1 MTNVS
6 SRMRSALRSSRPSTR
21 LAGRSRVRELHAR
34 RRRQACNLPEGE
46 TVPGTLDVLIQF
58 VCDAHVSRDPIGPFV
73 TRHEGA
79 WAYCAGHG
87 ATGHRWRRITA
98 I

>member
-1 MTNVS
+1 M
-6 SRMRSALRSSRPSTR
+6 
-21 LAGRSRVRELHAR
+21 
-34 RRRQACNLPEGE
+34 
-46 TVPGTLDVLIQF
+46 PGTLDVLIQF

-87 ATGHRWRRITA
+87 ATDHRWRRITA
-98 I
+98 IRRELLERMDAPPRAPDVPD

>member
-1 MTNVS
+1 
-6 SRMRSALRSSRPSTR
+6 
-21 LAGRSRVRELHAR
+21 
-34 RRRQACNLPEGE
+34 
-46 TVPGTLDVLIQF
+46 VPGTLDVLIQF

-87 ATGHRWRRITA
+87 ATDHRWRRITA
-98 I
+98 IRRELLERAQPIVAPPAPPRDPDVPD